1 MTDWTPDTIK
11 ALKHDLGLSYSEL
24 AKLCGVSARSVRYWT
39 DKTGARAGQGPSGS
53 ARVILDGLA
62 KKAKRK
68 AQIPARD

>member
-1 MTDWTPDTIK
+1 MTDWNPDTIK

-39 DKTGARAGQGPSGS
+39 GKTGTRAGQGPSGS

-62 KKAKRK
+62 KKAKK
-68 AQIPARD
+68 SAQKPTHE

>member
-1 MTDWTPDTIK
+1 MTDWNPDTIK
-11 ALKHDLGLSYSEL
+11 ALKLEIGLSYSEL

-62 KKAKRK
+62 KKAKRS
-68 AQIPARD
+68 AQKTAHE